1 MRPMSVWAGV
11 ACGVV
16 LAVAGG
22 FAVEGVTNDADAKS
36 GVSVTSGQLETNQRI
51 SQAAV
56 RRSNRALNY
65 LAPIRTPASDA
76 ADTGRTGVK
85 PLSAIPG
92 AGGGWTS
99 GQIADGAVTSSKLAP
114 AVRAQVEAPPG
125 PTADGRQVPNMND
138 IACDTDVTVG
148 DLTVQ
153 VARTSRIWVHGHGT
167 MRKNN
172 SSATAFSLRLR
183 LRDAANTQTL
193 ATSIPALDST
203 TFPGDT
209 DNRFQLTTGG
219 VLQAG
224 DDPETSALVF
234 EAPPGTYVLQLVA
247 RAGEGA
253 TCTPGQLPDFGFNQY
268 GAMSY
273 MLIATG

>member
-1 MRPMSVWAGV
+1 MRSMSAVAGI

-16 LAVAGG
+16 LAMAGG
-22 FAVEGVTNDADAKS
+22 FAIDGALDDAEAQA
-36 GVSVTSGQLETNQRI
+36 GFSVTPAQLQTNQRI

-65 LAPIRTPASDA
+65 LAPIRTAASDA
-76 ADTGRTGVK
+76 ADDGRDGVD
-85 PLSAIPG
+85 PLASVPG
-92 AGGGWTS
+92 AGSGWTS
-99 GQIADGAVTSSKLAP
+99 GQIADGAITSAKLSS
-114 AVRAQVEAPPG
+114 AVRAQVESPPG

-138 IACDTDVTVG
+138 IACDTDVVVG
-148 DLTVQ
+148 DMTVQ
-153 VARTSRIWVHGHGT
+153 VGRTSLVWVHGHGT

-172 SSATAFSLRLR
+172 STATAFTLRLR

-203 TFPGDT
+203 SFPGDT
-209 DNRFQLTTGG
+209 DNRFALTTGG
-219 VLQAG
+219 LMQAG
-224 DDPETSALVF
+224 DDPESP
-234 EAPPGTYVLQLVA
+234 APPFAAAPGTYVLQLVA

-253 TCTPGQLPDFGFNQY
+253 PCAPGELPDFGFNQY
-268 GAMSY
+268 GAMGY